1 MFLSVLQY
9 SMLVELRGKKDMFQ
23 NAWRIWGK
31 SGGALRSIAELRS
44 IEGTGDVSL
53 GRACLCGRAASVPG
67 ARCMGTLRRWGSWN
81 QARGGRNGR
90 RFCAGPGLILME
102 GRVVQGVSARRRNFL
117 LGRNV
122 SSARYVPREAR
133 TCPELADRESD
144 GLARLQHNR
153 ALRRVFSFPHVD
165 CNGTVMLRCRNM
177 RS

>member
-1 MFLSVLQY
+1 
-9 SMLVELRGKKDMFQ
+9 MLVELRGKKRHVSERAAYF
-23 NAWRIWGK
+23 GK
-31 SGGALRSIAELRS
+31 SGGALQSIAELRN
-44 IEGTGDVSL
+44 IEGTGEREPRASL
-53 GRACLCGRAASVPG
+53 SLRAASVPG
-67 ARCMGTLRRWGSWN
+67 ARCMGTLRLWGFLEPGP
-81 QARGGRNGR
+81 QGGRHGR

-102 GRVVQGVSARRRNFL
+102 GRVVQNISARRRNFL

-165 CNGTVMLRCRNM
+165 GNGTVMLRSRNM

>member
-1 MFLSVLQY
+1 
-9 SMLVELRGKKDMFQ
+9 MLVELRGKKDMFQ
-23 NAWRIWGK
+23 KARRILRK
-31 SGGALRSIAELRS
+31 SGGALRSIAELRN
-44 IEGTGDVSL
+44 IEGTGEREPRASL
-53 GRACLCGRAASVPG
+53 SLRVDSERSGRSLH
-67 ARCMGTLRRWGSWN
+67 GTLRLWGLLESGP
-81 QARGGRNGR
+81 RSGRHGR

-153 ALRRVFSFPHVD
+153 ALRRVFSFPHGVG
-165 CNGTVMLRCRNM
+165 NGTVMLRCRNM

>member
-1 MFLSVLQY
+1 
-9 SMLVELRGKKDMFQ
+9 MLVELRGKKDMFQ
-23 NAWRIWGK
+23 KARRMLGK
-31 SGGALRSIAELRS
+31 SGGALRSIAELRN
-44 IEGTGDVSL
+44 IEGTGEREPRASL
-53 GRACLCGRAASVPG
+53 SLRAASVPG
-67 ARCMGTLRRWGSWN
+67 AHCMGTLRRWGSWN
-81 QARGGRNGR
+81 QARGGRHGR

-165 CNGTVMLRCRNM
+165 GNGTVMLRCRNM